1 MNMSQMKTFLATAVM
16 ALGLCGTASAQS
28 AAEKLDYKPAPYMF
42 IGLQGGAQATFADIS
57 ATKLITPTASFSL
70 GTFLTPVVGVRLNV
84 NGMWNKS
91 GLEVAGASDFKYK
104 YKYVNT
110 NIDLLLNLC
119 TMFGKQDYYRLNVYL
134 IGGIGLNYAWD
145 NDDLINSGYAS
156 PFAWKKDQ
164 LSHNARIG
172 AMLDYNLSK
181 HWSANLEVNAN
192 ALSDRYNSQRHSS
205 EDWQINALVGLAYKF
220 GFSKKVH
227 TAPIVVAPIEE
238 FNDDKNAEAAH
249 ARMLAEQAA
258 RRKAAEEAA
267 ARAAAL
273 AAETTQ
279 KDIFFTIGSAE
290 IRESEAPKIQEVVE
304 WLQGHPEAVATITG
318 HADAGTGNPTV
329 NARHAQN
336 RAEAVAKAITDAGID
351 YKRLIVEFKGDTVMP
366 YGDNEKSRVAIVL
379 AGTPKKN

>member
-1 MNMSQMKTFLATAVM
+1 MNMLKMKTFLATAVM

-28 AAEKLDYKPAPYMF
+28 AADKLDYKPAPYMF
-42 IGLQGGAQATFADIS
+42 IGLQGGVQATYAEVS
-57 ATKLITPTASFSL
+57 LSKLVTPTASFSL
-70 GTFLTPVVGVRLNV
+70 GAFLTPAVGVRLNV

-91 GLEVAGASDFKYK
+91 GLEIAGQPDFKYK

-110 NIDLLLNLC
+110 NIDLLLNLS
-119 TMFGKQDYYRLNVYL
+119 TMLGKEDYYRMNVYL
-134 IGGIGLNYAWD
+134 IAGIGLNYAWE
-145 NDDLINSGYAS
+145 NKDLINSGYAS
-156 PFAWKKDQ
+156 PFAWKDDQ

-181 HWSANLEVNAN
+181 HWSANLEVSAN

-205 EDWQINALVGLAYKF
+205 EDWQFIAQVGLAYKF

-238 FNDDKNAEAAH
+238 YNDDKNAEAAH

-267 ARAAAL
+267 ARAAL

-304 WLQGHPEAVATITG
+304 WLQGHPDAVATITG

-329 NARHAQN
+329 NARHAKN
-336 RAEAVAKAITDAGID
+336 RAENVAKAIVDAGID
-351 YKRLIVEFKGDTVMP
+351 ATRLTVESKGDTVMP

-379 AGTPKKN
+379 AGTPKQ

>member
-1 MNMSQMKTFLATAVM
+1 MNMSQMKTFLATAIM

-28 AAEKLDYKPAPYMF
+28 AADRLDYKPAPYMF
-42 IGLQGGAQATFADIS
+42 IGLQGGAQATFAEVS
-57 ATKLITPTASFSL
+57 VSKLITPTASFSL
-70 GTFLTPVVGVRLNV
+70 GAFLTPAVGVRLNV

-91 GLEVAGASDFKYK
+91 GLEFGGQPDFTYK

-110 NIDLLLNLC
+110 DIDLLLNLC
-119 TMFGKQDYYRLNVYL
+119 TMFGKEDYYRLNVYL
-134 IGGIGLNYAWD
+134 IGGIGLNYAWE
-145 NDDLINSGYAS
+145 NDDLIKSGYAS

-205 EDWQINALVGLAYKF
+205 EDWQINALVGLTYKF

-267 ARAAAL
+267 ARAAL

-290 IRESEAPKIQEVVE
+290 IRECEAPKIQEVVE
-304 WLQGHPEAVATITG
+304 WLQGHPDAVATITG

-329 NARHAQN
+329 NARHAKN
-336 RAEAVAKAITDAGID
+336 RAEAVAKAIMDAGID
-351 YKRLIVEFKGDTVMP
+351 ASRLTVESKGDKVMP

-379 AGTPKKN
+379 AGTPKQQ